1 MDVPRPTLR
10 TRNVMNDYR
19 GRKLQTHQT
28 PTNGST
34 GACLVSG
41 YFGDQG
47 QIKTTSCCI
56 LNHQAISHSIS
67 GSFFLSSLHCK
78 GCVCNCVQVW
88 WKLANTGIPIWCW
101 RMSACAAPCAPQTQE
116 AGSRRCIDFCKS
128 GWTMDSS
135 LSILWKINYSW
146 FFLVFFLIQYSSLC
160 CIYELN

>member
-34 GACLVSG
+34 GASLVSG

-67 GSFFLSSLHCK
+67 GSFFIFFYFFFFCPHCIARDVCAIVCRCGESSPIRGFLFGAEGCPPALHH
-78 GCVCNCVQVW
+78 V
-88 WKLANTGIPIWCW
+88 LH
-101 RMSACAAPCAPQTQE
+101 RL
-116 AGSRRCIDFCKS
+116 RRLGAEDASTFARAD
-128 GWTMDSS
+128 GPW
-135 LSILWKINYSW
+135 ILPSP
-146 FFLVFFLIQYSSLC
+146 FFKR
-160 CIYELN
+160 